1 MSYIKGKFKNA
12 IFESDTGYKV
22 GLFRVKE
29 TDDSDIEANKTITIT
44 GYFAN
49 DLNKEDVFILYGEYI
64 FHNRYGYQFNVKSYE
79 KSLPE
84 GKDAIIEF
92 LTSSFV
98 KGCGE
103 KLAGQIY
110 ETFKDDTLNKIKENK
125 DNLYLVPKMT
135 EKKAESIYNSIIKYF
150 AADKEILALKEMGFS
165 VKETMNLMNSY
176 GKKIIDIIE
185 QNIYL
190 LVGTIDFKK
199 LDGIFIKNNDLIDER
214 RIKACII
221 ESMKELTFSLGDIY
235 LKEEEIAEYLG
246 KNFKIHEPISEFI
259 KKLIKE
265 KAIMDQNGHLY
276 LMTDYLDE
284 LYNATS
290 IAELM
295 QKAPHKI
302 TSFEKNI
309 SIVEEELNIKYNDE
323 QKHAIKSALTNN
335 ISIIT
340 GGPGTGKT
348 TIVKGIIKMYSLIN
362 KLNDTGL
369 EREVM
374 LLAPTGRAAKRMS
387 ETTRLPSSTIHRF
400 LKWDKENNIFAI
412 NELNPLH
419 YNLFIIDETSMLDNH
434 LLASFFKGITLNTQI
449 VFVGDVHQLPSVGPG
464 LILSDMIK
472 ANIPHIMLETI
483 YRQSE
488 NSYIPFLAKNIKDV
502 NTLENFNIKTDD
514 YSFISANNDQIKDCI
529 KKIIL
534 KMLDKNIKSNQIE
547 VLAPMYK
554 GENGIDNLNILLQ
567 DIFNESAVG
576 KDETHIGPITYRV
589 GDKIL
594 NLVNDLENNIYNG
607 DIGYIEEINIESKTD
622 FMIINYY
629 GRKISYKKDELI
641 TITHAYAMSIHK
653 SQGSEF
659 EHVIMPISTNYSRML
674 YNKLLYTG
682 VSRAKKSL
690 ILVGSYDA
698 FIKCINN
705 NYSYERKTS
714 LQTKIENILSKAG

>member
-1 MSYIKGKFKNA
+1 
-12 IFESDTGYKV
+12 
-22 GLFRVKE
+22 
-29 TDDSDIEANKTITIT
+29 
-44 GYFAN
+44 
-49 DLNKEDVFILYGEYI
+49 
-64 FHNRYGYQFNVKSYE
+64 
-79 KSLPE
+79 
-84 GKDAIIEF
+84 
-92 LTSSFV
+92 
-98 KGCGE
+98 
-103 KLAGQIY
+103 
-110 ETFKDDTLNKIKENK
+110 
-125 DNLYLVPKMT
+125 
-135 EKKAESIYNSIIKYF
+135 
-150 AADKEILALKEMGFS
+150 
-165 VKETMNLMNSY
+165 
-176 GKKIIDIIE
+176 
-185 QNIYL
+185 
-190 LVGTIDFKK
+190 
-199 LDGIFIKNNDLIDER
+199 
-214 RIKACII
+214 
-221 ESMKELTFSLGDIY
+221 
-235 LKEEEIAEYLG
+235 
-246 KNFKIHEPISEFI
+246 
-259 KKLIKE
+259 
-265 KAIMDQNGHLY
+265 
-276 LMTDYLDE
+276 
-284 LYNATS
+284 
-290 IAELM
+290 
-295 QKAPHKI
+295 
-302 TSFEKNI
+302 
-309 SIVEEELNIKYNDE
+309 
-323 QKHAIKSALTNN
+323 
-335 ISIIT
+335 
-340 GGPGTGKT
+340 
-348 TIVKGIIKMYSLIN
+348 
-362 KLNDTGL
+362 
-369 EREVM
+369 
-374 LLAPTGRAAKRMS
+374 
-387 ETTRLPSSTIHRF
+387 
-400 LKWDKENNIFAI
+400 
-412 NELNPLH
+412 
-419 YNLFIIDETSMLDNH
+419 MLDNH

-567 DIFNESAVG
+567 DIFNESTVG
-576 KDETHIGPITYRV
+576 KEEAHIGPITYRV

-594 NLVNDLENNIYNG
+594 NLVDDLENNIYNG